1 MGGRCV
7 RDAQGVGEGWA
18 RGGRGLG
25 EGVVGSV
32 HGSLSGSQWA
42 SDARSLRAFGL
53 GVKGWRSGDDAYRQ

>member
-1 MGGRCV
+1 M
-7 RDAQGVGEGWA
+7 
-18 RGGRGLG
+18 G

-53 GVKGWRSGDDAYRQ
+53 GVKGWRSGDGAYRQ